1 MFAIQR
7 LDAILDLLNKNKI
20 VQVGELAKTFNV
32 SDVTIRKDLN
42 LLQKKGLIIKTHGGA
57 VLADST
63 KNMSVTDIKSKDFT
77 AIEDS
82 TDKNEKLAEYV
93 YKFIQP
99 GDTIFLGSGETCT
112 YLAKYI
118 NINDNISII
127 TNNIDA
133 TKYLRDRCKTLILV
147 GGEVVFHKK
156 HSFTAS
162 NKINE
167 YLAFYNINKGITS
180 CSGIDLDYGIS
191 VSTEVSKNIYSSII
205 NKSQSWLLLANS
217 DKFNKV
223 APYRIGD
230 ISKPTKIITNKL
242 SPKYSH
248 IDNILVV

>member
-7 LDAILDLLNKNKI
+7 LDAILDLLKKDKI
-20 VQVGELAKTFNV
+20 VQVQALAKIFNV

-63 KNMSVTDIKSKDFT
+63 KNMPISDTQF
-77 AIEDS
+77 S
-82 TDKNEKLAEYV
+82 TLASTNKNEKLAEYV

-99 GDTIFLGSGETCT
+99 GDTIFLGSGLTCT
-112 YLAKYI
+112 YLSKYI

-127 TNNIDA
+127 TNNIEA
-133 TKYLRDRCKTLILV
+133 IKHLKDRCKTLILV
-147 GGEVVFHKK
+147 GGEVVFHEK

-167 YLAFYNINKGITS
+167 YLSFYNINKGITS

-191 VSTEVSKNIYSSII
+191 VSTEVSKNIYTSII
-205 NKSQSWLLLANS
+205 NKSQSWLLLADS

-242 SPKYSH
+242 LPKYNAV
-248 IDNILVV
+248 DNILVI